1 MAALRRTM
9 QRVYWRAKG
18 NRAVVLNHKPMKVLR
33 LSASN
38 PVALRRSGTR
48 SLHQKLAASW
58 RQ

>member
-48 SLHQKLAASW
+48 SLHQKLAAS
-58 RQ
+58 